1 MFQRFLGVF
10 IFGIIPLVAILA
22 FGEKKVADFGILFPV
37 PETYTWILILS
48 PVVIF
53 INYLNS
59 TTVTNLEIYPQI
71 RSSEWSLGLL
81 ILSSLSWIFYLVS
94 YEFLYRGFLFF
105 ATCRLIGLWPAI
117 VLNTAVYALIHI
129 PKGFK
134 ETVGAIPLGVLLCYL
149 TFRTGSIWV
158 AVFAHII
165 MAISN
170 EWFSLRAHPQMF
182 INAKRK

>member
-22 FGEKKVADFGILFPV
+22 YGEKKVADFGIVAPV
-37 PETYTWILILS
+37 PETYTWIIILS
-48 PVVIF
+48 AVIIF
-53 INYLNS
+53 INYLNA
-59 TTVTNLEIYPQI
+59 TTAANLEMYPQI

-81 ILSSLSWIFYLVS
+81 TLSSLSWIFYLVS

-105 ATCRLIGLWPAI
+105 ATLSLVGLWPAI
-117 VLNTAVYALIHI
+117 VLNTAIYALIHI

-149 TFRTGSIWV
+149 TFRTDSIWV
-158 AVFAHII
+158 AVFTHVV

-170 EWFSLRAHPQMF
+170 EWFSLRAHPQMV
-182 INAKRK
+182 IKIKRK